1 MKRPSWLLTAD
12 RLQNVQPAN
21 LHIYFFRRKAGH
33 EYKNYLKHKSYQQNQ
48 LDR

>member
-1 MKRPSWLLTAD
+1 MCSQLIYII
-12 RLQNVQPAN
+12 
-21 LHIYFFRRKAGH
+21 IYFFRRKAGH